1 MAEEAGVVAV
11 VEAAA
16 PGSRRPTGVAPSG
29 HNHRVPPTDLRAN
42 LLDGLNPVQREAVTH
57 DGGPLLVVAGAGSGK
72 TKVLTHRIAYLIRE
86 RKVSPFAIL
95 AITFTNKAAGE
106 MKERVGG
113 LVGSKLG
120 QAMWVM
126 TFHSACSR
134 ILRKE
139 ATRLGFTSSFTIYD
153 DADSERLIAYC
164 SKDLEV
170 DPRRFTPRMIK
181 NLIGKAKDTL
191 IDEDTYSNAA
201 GNNWH
206 ERTIAEIYG
215 LYQSRLRA
223 ANAMDFDDLIMNT
236 VHLFRLY
243 DDVLEAYRNKFLH
256 VLVDEFQDTN
266 HAQYVLAK
274 LLAERDRNVA
284 VVGDLDQSIY
294 RFRGADFTN
303 VLRFEE
309 DFSDARVITLEQ
321 NYRSTQTILSAA
333 NAVIE
338 NNQMRKPKTLWTE
351 MAGGELI
358 TRYHAENEHEEAA
371 WISREI
377 ERLREEETRKYSEVA
392 LFYRTNAQSRVLEEI
407 FVRMGIPY
415 RVVGSLKF
423 YDRKEIKDALAY
435 LRVLV
440 NPADEVSL
448 RRIVNVPK
456 RGIGDQTVAA
466 LDRFAK
472 ASSISM
478 VEALERA
485 DENPDL
491 GPRAKTAA
499 ANVGALLRVLR
510 EIAERGSDP
519 ADVLEAILER
529 TGYVEELEA
538 DGSIEALGR
547 IENLK
552 ELVGVAR
559 EFAGENPEG
568 GVRGFLEQVALV
580 SDADELIDEAGAA
593 TMMTMHIA
601 KGLEFPVVF
610 MVGMEDGVFP
620 HMRSMTDPAEL
631 EEERRLAYVGITRA
645 KERLYLTHAW
655 SRSLYGGSNY
665 NPPSRFLHEIP
676 EELIRLVEATGES
689 DEKQIPPAERRTLS
703 LAVGDE
709 VFHERWGRGV
719 VTAVSGRGKNA
730 EASVHF
736 ENEGTKRLLLA
747 YAPLQRV

>member
-1 MAEEAGVVAV
+1 M
-11 VEAAA
+11 
-16 PGSRRPTGVAPSG
+16 PPST
-29 HNHRVPPTDLRAN
+29 PSKPD
-42 LLDGLNPVQREAVTH
+42 LLDGLNPVQREAVAH

-72 TKVLTHRIAYLIRE
+72 TKVLTHRIAYLIKE
-86 RKVSPFAIL
+86 KKNSPFSIL

-120 QAMWVM
+120 NAMWVM
-126 TFHSACSR
+126 TFHSSCAR

-139 ATRLGFTSSFTIYD
+139 ATRLGFTPSFTIYD
-153 DADSERLIAYC
+153 QADSERLIAFC
-164 SKDLEV
+164 SKDLDV
-170 DPRRFTPRMIK
+170 DPRRFTPRQVASA
-181 NLIGKAKDTL
+181 IGKAKDSL
-191 IDEDTYSNAA
+191 IDEDTYGGNA
-201 GNNWH
+201 GDNWH
-206 ERTIAEIYG
+206 ERTIAEIYS
-215 LYQSRLRA
+215 LYQSRLRQ

-236 VHLFRLY
+236 VHLFRLF
-243 DDVLEAYRNKFLH
+243 DDVLESYRDKFRH

-274 LLAERDRNVA
+274 LLAQRDRNIA

-294 RFRGADFTN
+294 KFRGADFTN

-309 DFSDARVITLEQ
+309 DFPDARVITLEQ

-371 WISREI
+371 WITREI
-377 ERLREEETRKYSEVA
+377 ERLREQETRKYQDVA
-392 LFYRTNAQSRVLEEI
+392 IFYRTNAQSRVVEEI
-407 FVRMGIPY
+407 FVRLGVPY

-423 YDRKEIKDALAY
+423 YDRKEIKDAMAY
-435 LRVLV
+435 LRVLA

-448 RRIVNVPK
+448 KRIINVPK

-466 LDRFAK
+466 LGRFAEANK
-472 ASSISM
+472 VTISDAVDR
-478 VEALERA
+478 VEENTELGSRALSAVGGVA
-485 DENPDL
+485 D
-491 GPRAKTAA
+491 
-499 ANVGALLRVLR
+499 LLRGLR
-510 EIAERGSDP
+510 ELVQRGVGP
-519 ADVLEAILER
+519 ADVLEQLLDR
-529 TGYVEELEA
+529 TGYIEELEA
-538 DGSIEALGR
+538 DRSIEALGR
-547 IENLK
+547 VENLK

-559 EFAGENPEG
+559 EYHEENPGG
-568 GVRGFLEQVALV
+568 GVRQFLEQVALV
-580 SDADELIDEAGAA
+580 SDADELVDESGAV
-593 TMMTMHIA
+593 TLMTLHIA

-610 MVGMEDGVFP
+610 IVGLEDGVFP

-676 EELIRLVEATGES
+676 EELVRLVEATGES
-689 DEKQIPPAERRTLS
+689 DEKQIPPSERRTIS

-709 VFHERWGRGV
+709 VFHERWGRGTV
-719 VTAVSGRGKNA
+719 VAVSGRGQNA
-730 EASVHF
+730 EATVHF
-736 ENEGTKRLLLA
+736 EDEGSKRLLLA
-747 YAPLQRV
+747 YAPLQRI

>member
-1 MAEEAGVVAV
+1 VPEEPAE
-11 VEAAA
+11 
-16 PGSRRPTGVAPSG
+16 RRSK
-29 HNHRVPPTDLRAN
+29 DL
-42 LLDGLNPVQREAVTH
+42 LEGLNPVQREAVTH

-106 MKERVGG
+106 MKDRVGG

-120 QAMWVM
+120 AAMWVM

-139 ATRLGFTSSFTIYD
+139 ANRLGFTPSFTIYD
-153 DADSERLIAYC
+153 ENDSERLIAFC
-164 SKDLEV
+164 SKDLDV

-181 NLIGKAKDTL
+181 NTIGRAKDSL
-191 IDEDTYSNAA
+191 IDEDTFSSTA
-201 GNNWH
+201 GDNWH
-206 ERTIAEIYG
+206 ERTIAEVYS
-215 LYQSRLRA
+215 LYQARLRQ

-236 VHLFRLY
+236 VHLFRLF
-243 DDVLEAYRNKFLH
+243 DDVLESYRNKFKH

-274 LLAERDRNVA
+274 LLAERDRNIA

-294 RFRGADFTN
+294 KFRGADFTN
-303 VLRFEE
+303 VMRFEE

-371 WISREI
+371 WITREI
-377 ERLREEETRKYSEVA
+377 ERLREEEKRTFGDVA
-392 LFYRTNAQSRVLEEI
+392 IFYRTNAQSRVVEEI
-407 FVRMGIPY
+407 FVRLGVPY

-423 YDRKEIKDALAY
+423 YDRKEIKDAMAY

-448 RRIVNVPK
+448 KRIINVPK
-456 RGIGDQTVAA
+456 RGIGDQSVAA
-466 LDRFAK
+466 LGRFA
-472 ASSISM
+472 
-478 VEALERA
+478 EANKITLSDAVDRA
-485 DENPDL
+485 EENQDL
-491 GPRAKTAA
+491 GPRARSSISGVAD
-499 ANVGALLRVLR
+499 LLRGLR
-510 EIAERGSDP
+510 ELVGHGVGP
-519 ADVLEAILER
+519 ADVLEQILDR
-529 TGYVEELEA
+529 TGYVEELDA

-547 IENLK
+547 VENLK
-552 ELVGVAR
+552 ELVGGAR
-559 EFAGENPEG
+559 EFHEENPEA
-568 GVRGFLEQVALV
+568 GVREFLETVALV
-580 SDADELIDEAGAA
+580 SDADELVEEGGSV
-593 TMMTMHIA
+593 TLMTLHIA

-610 MVGMEDGVFP
+610 IVGLEDGVFP

-655 SRSLYGGSNY
+655 SRSLWGGSNY

-676 EELIRLVEATGES
+676 EELIRLVESSGES
-689 DEKQIPPAERRTLS
+689 DEKQIPTSERRTIS

-709 VFHERWGRGV
+709 VFHERWGRGTV
-719 VTAVSGRGKNA
+719 VAVSGRGQNA
-730 EASVHF
+730 EASVNF
-736 ENEGTKRLLLA
+736 EDEGTKRLLLA
-747 YAPLQRV
+747 YAPLQKV

>member
-1 MAEEAGVVAV
+1 
-11 VEAAA
+11 
-16 PGSRRPTGVAPSG
+16 
-29 HNHRVPPTDLRAN
+29 
-42 LLDGLNPVQREAVTH
+42 
-57 DGGPLLVVAGAGSGK
+57 
-72 TKVLTHRIAYLIRE
+72 
-86 RKVSPFAIL
+86 
-95 AITFTNKAAGE
+95 
-106 MKERVGG
+106 
-113 LVGSKLG
+113 
-120 QAMWVM
+120 
-126 TFHSACSR
+126 
-134 ILRKE
+134 
-139 ATRLGFTSSFTIYD
+139 
-153 DADSERLIAYC
+153 
-164 SKDLEV
+164 
-170 DPRRFTPRMIK
+170 
-181 NLIGKAKDTL
+181 
-191 IDEDTYSNAA
+191 
-201 GNNWH
+201 
-206 ERTIAEIYG
+206 
-215 LYQSRLRA
+215 
-223 ANAMDFDDLIMNT
+223 
-236 VHLFRLY
+236 
-243 DDVLEAYRNKFLH
+243 
-256 VLVDEFQDTN
+256 
-266 HAQYVLAK
+266 
-274 LLAERDRNVA
+274 
-284 VVGDLDQSIY
+284 
-294 RFRGADFTN
+294 
-303 VLRFEE
+303 
-309 DFSDARVITLEQ
+309 
-321 NYRSTQTILSAA
+321 
-333 NAVIE
+333 
-338 NNQMRKPKTLWTE
+338 
-351 MAGGELI
+351 
-358 TRYHAENEHEEAA
+358 
-371 WISREI
+371 
-377 ERLREEETRKYSEVA
+377 
-392 LFYRTNAQSRVLEEI
+392 
-407 FVRMGIPY
+407 MGIPY

-466 LDRFAK
+466 IDRFAK

-478 VEALERA
+478 VDALERA

-510 EIAERGSDP
+510 EIVERGSDP
-519 ADVLEAILER
+519 ADVMEAVLER

-547 IENLK
+547 VENLK

-568 GVRGFLEQVALV
+568 GVREFLEQVALV
-580 SDADELIDEAGAA
+580 SDADELVEEGGAV

-676 EELIRLVEATGES
+676 EQLIRLVESTGES
-689 DEKQIPPAERRTLS
+689 DEKQIPPNERRTLS

-719 VTAVSGRGKNA
+719 VTAVSGRGQNA

-736 ENEGTKRLLLA
+736 EDEGTKRLLLA
-747 YAPLQRV
+747 YAPLQRI

>member
-1 MAEEAGVVAV
+1 MIWAHPTVRPVGV
-11 VEAAA
+11 
-16 PGSRRPTGVAPSG
+16 RRVGDNCT
-29 HNHRVPPTDLRAN
+29 VPPTKTDLLA
-42 LLDGLNPVQREAVTH
+42 DLNPVQREAVAH

-86 RKVSPFAIL
+86 RKNSPFSIL

-120 QAMWVM
+120 NAMWVM

-139 ATRLGFTSSFTIYD
+139 ANRLGYTPSFTIYD
-153 DADSERLIAYC
+153 ENDSERLIAFC
-164 SKDLEV
+164 LKDLDI
-170 DPRRFTPRMIK
+170 DPRRFSPRMMK
-181 NLIGKAKDTL
+181 NTIGRAKDSL
-191 IDEDTYSNAA
+191 IDEDTYASVA
-201 GNNWH
+201 GENWND
-206 ERTIAEIYG
+206 RTIAEVYS
-215 LYQSRLRA
+215 LYQARLRQ

-243 DDVLEAYRNKFLH
+243 DDVLTSYRDKFRH

-266 HAQYVLAK
+266 AAQYTLAK
-274 LLAERDRNVA
+274 LLAERDRNIA

-294 RFRGADFTN
+294 KFRGADFTN
-303 VLRFEE
+303 VMRFEE
-309 DFSDARVITLEQ
+309 DFPDARVITLEQ

-338 NNQMRKPKTLWTE
+338 HNQMRKPKTLWTE

-377 ERLREEETRKYSEVA
+377 ERLREDESRKYSDVA

-407 FVRMGIPY
+407 FVRLGVPY
-415 RVVGSLKF
+415 RVIGSLKF

-448 RRIVNVPK
+448 KRIINVPK

-466 LDRFAK
+466 VDRFAQANK
-472 ASSISM
+472 LTLSEAVDR
-478 VEALERA
+478 VEENTELGSRALSA
-485 DENPDL
+485 
-491 GPRAKTAA
+491 
-499 ANVGALLRVLR
+499 VGGVAELLRGLR
-510 EIAERGSDP
+510 ELVARGVGP
-519 ADVLEAILER
+519 ADVLEQLLDR

-547 IENLK
+547 VENLK

-559 EFAGENPEG
+559 EFHEENPEG
-568 GVRGFLEQVALV
+568 GVREFLEQVALV
-580 SDADELIDEAGAA
+580 SDADELVEEGGSV
-593 TMMTMHIA
+593 TMMTLHIA

-610 MVGMEDGVFP
+610 IVGLEDGVFP

-655 SRSLYGGSNY
+655 SRSLWGGSNY

-676 EELIRLVEATGES
+676 EELVRLVEASGES

-703 LAVGDE
+703 LSVGDE
-709 VFHERWGRGV
+709 VFHERWGRGTV
-719 VTAVSGRGKNA
+719 VAVGGRGQNA
-730 EASVHF
+730 EATVNF
-736 ENEGTKRLLLA
+736 EDEGSKRLLLA
-747 YAPLQRV
+747 YAPLQRI

>member
-1 MAEEAGVVAV
+1 V
-11 VEAAA
+11 
-16 PGSRRPTGVAPSG
+16 PSTK
-29 HNHRVPPTDLRAN
+29 TDLLA
-42 LLDGLNPVQREAVTH
+42 DLNPVQREAVAH

-86 RKVSPFAIL
+86 KKNSPFSIL

-106 MKERVGG
+106 MKDRVGG

-120 QAMWVM
+120 NAMWVM

-139 ATRLGFTSSFTIYD
+139 ANRLGYTSSFTIYD
-153 DADSERLIAYC
+153 ENDSERLIAFC
-164 SKDLEV
+164 LKDL
-170 DPRRFTPRMIK
+170 DIDTRRFSPRVVK
-181 NLIGKAKDTL
+181 NTIGRQKDSL
-191 IDEDTYSNAA
+191 IDEDTYSSMA
-201 GNNWH
+201 GENWN
-206 ERTIAEIYG
+206 ERTISEVYS
-215 LYQSRLRA
+215 LYQSRLRQ

-243 DDVLEAYRNKFLH
+243 DDVLAAYRDKFRH

-266 HAQYVLAK
+266 AAQYTLAK
-274 LLAERDRNVA
+274 LLAERDRNIA

-294 RFRGADFTN
+294 KFRGADFTN
-303 VLRFEE
+303 VMRFEE
-309 DFSDARVITLEQ
+309 DFPDARVITLEQ

-338 NNQMRKPKTLWTE
+338 HNQMRKPKTLWTE

-377 ERLREEETRKYSEVA
+377 ERLREDETRKYSDVA

-407 FVRMGIPY
+407 FVRLGVPY
-415 RVVGSLKF
+415 RVIGSLKF

-448 RRIVNVPK
+448 KRIINVPK

-466 LDRFAK
+466 VDRFAK
-472 ASSISM
+472 ANKLTLSDAVDR
-478 VEALERA
+478 VEENTELGSRALSA
-485 DENPDL
+485 
-491 GPRAKTAA
+491 
-499 ANVGALLRVLR
+499 VGGVAELLRGLR
-510 EIAERGSDP
+510 ELVARDVGP
-519 ADVLEAILER
+519 ADVLEQLLDR

-547 IENLK
+547 VENLK
-552 ELVGVAR
+552 ELIGVSR
-559 EFAGENPEG
+559 EFHEENPEG
-568 GVRGFLEQVALV
+568 GVREFLEQVALV
-580 SDADELIDEAGAA
+580 SDADELVEEGGSV
-593 TMMTMHIA
+593 TMMTLHIA

-610 MVGMEDGVFP
+610 IVGLEDGVFP

-655 SRSLYGGSNY
+655 SRSLWGGSNY

-676 EELIRLVEATGES
+676 EALVRLVESSGES

-703 LAVGDE
+703 LSVGDE
-709 VFHERWGRGV
+709 VFHERWGRGTV
-719 VTAVSGRGKNA
+719 VAVSGRGQNA
-730 EASVHF
+730 EATVNF
-736 ENEGTKRLLLA
+736 EDEGAKRLLLA
-747 YAPLQRV
+747 YAPLQRI

>member
-1 MAEEAGVVAV
+1 M
-11 VEAAA
+11 
-16 PGSRRPTGVAPSG
+16 
-29 HNHRVPPTDLRAN
+29 
-42 LLDGLNPVQREAVTH
+42 H
-57 DGGPLLVVAGAGSGK
+57 DAGPLLVVAGAGSGK

-113 LVGSKLG
+113 LVGSRLG
-120 QAMWVM
+120 AAMWVM

-139 ATRLGFTSSFTIYD
+139 ATRLGFTPSFTIYD
-153 DADSERLIAYC
+153 ENDSERLISFC
-164 SKDLEV
+164 LRDLEV
-170 DPRRFTPRMIK
+170 DSRRFTPRMIK
-181 NLIGKAKDTL
+181 NAIGRAKDSLT
-191 IDEDTYSNAA
+191 DEDTYSAVA
-201 GNNWH
+201 GDNWH
-206 ERTIAEIYG
+206 ERTIAEVYS
-215 LYQSRLRA
+215 LYQTRLRQ

-236 VHLFRLY
+236 VHVFRLF
-243 DDVLEAYRNKFLH
+243 DDVLESYRDRFKH

-274 LLAERDRNVA
+274 LLAERERNIA

-294 RFRGADFTN
+294 KFRGADFTN
-303 VLRFEE
+303 VMRFEE
-309 DFSDARVITLEQ
+309 DFPDARVITLEQ

-371 WISREI
+371 WITREI
-377 ERLREEETRKYSEVA
+377 ERLREDESRTYGDVA

-407 FVRMGIPY
+407 FVRFGVPY

-440 NPADEVSL
+440 NPADVVSIK
-448 RRIVNVPK
+448 RIVNVPK
-456 RGIGDQTVAA
+456 RGLGDQSVAA
-466 LDRFAK
+466 LERFAE
-472 ASSISM
+472 ASGITVS
-478 VEALERA
+478 EALERA
-485 DENPDL
+485 EENHEL
-491 GPRAKTAA
+491 SARARSSAA
-499 ANVGALLRVLR
+499 GVGGLFHGVR
-510 EIAERGSDP
+510 ELVARGVSP
-519 ADVLEAILER
+519 ADVLEQVLDR
-529 TGYVEELEA
+529 TGYVAELEA

-547 IENLK
+547 VENLK

-559 EFAGENPEG
+559 EFHEENAEG
-568 GVRGFLEQVALV
+568 GVREFLEQVSLV
-580 SDADELIDEAGAA
+580 SDADELVEEGGAV
-593 TMMTMHIA
+593 TMMTLHIA

-610 MVGMEDGVFP
+610 IVGLEDGVFP

-676 EELIRLVEATGES
+676 EELVRLVSSESGDGDEAL
-689 DEKQIPPAERRTLS
+689 IPPSERRTLS

-709 VFHERWGRGV
+709 VFHERWGRGTV
-719 VTAVSGRGKNA
+719 VAVSGRGPNA
-730 EASVHF
+730 EATVHF
-736 ENEGTKRLLLA
+736 EDEGSKRLLLA

>member
-1 MAEEAGVVAV
+1 
-11 VEAAA
+11 
-16 PGSRRPTGVAPSG
+16 
-29 HNHRVPPTDLRAN
+29 VPPTTIDLLA
-42 LLDGLNPVQREAVTH
+42 DLNPVQREAVAH
-57 DGGPLLVVAGAGSGK
+57 DTGPMLVVAGAGSGK

-86 RKVSPFAIL
+86 KKNSPFSIL

-106 MKERVGG
+106 MKDRVGG

-120 QAMWVM
+120 NAMWVM

-139 ATRLGFTSSFTIYD
+139 ANRLGYTPSFTIYD
-153 DADSERLIAYC
+153 SNDSERLIAFC
-164 SKDLEV
+164 LKDLDI
-170 DPRRFTPRMIK
+170 DPRRFSPRMVK
-181 NLIGKAKDTL
+181 NTIGRAKDSL
-191 IDEDTYSNAA
+191 IDEDTYASVA
-201 GNNWH
+201 GENWND
-206 ERTIAEIYG
+206 RTIAEVYS
-215 LYQSRLRA
+215 LYQSRMRQ

-243 DDVLEAYRNKFLH
+243 EDVLTSYRDKFRH

-266 HAQYVLAK
+266 AAQYTLAK
-274 LLAERDRNVA
+274 LLAERDRNIA

-294 RFRGADFTN
+294 KFRGADFTN
-303 VLRFEE
+303 VMRFEE
-309 DFSDARVITLEQ
+309 DFPDARVITLEQ

-338 NNQMRKPKTLWTE
+338 HNLMRKPKTLWTE

-377 ERLREEETRKYSEVA
+377 ERLREDEKRKYSDVA

-407 FVRMGIPY
+407 FVRLGVPY
-415 RVVGSLKF
+415 RVIGSLKF

-448 RRIVNVPK
+448 KRIINVPK

-466 LDRFAK
+466 VDRFAK
-472 ASSISM
+472 ANKLTLSEAVDR
-478 VEALERA
+478 VEENTELGSRALSA
-485 DENPDL
+485 
-491 GPRAKTAA
+491 
-499 ANVGALLRVLR
+499 VGGVAELLRGLR
-510 EIAERGSDP
+510 ELVARGVGP
-519 ADVLEAILER
+519 ADVLEQLLDR

-547 IENLK
+547 VENLK

-559 EFAGENPEG
+559 EFHEENPEG
-568 GVRGFLEQVALV
+568 GVREFLEQVALV
-580 SDADELIDEAGAA
+580 SDADELVEEGGSV
-593 TMMTMHIA
+593 TMMTLHIA

-610 MVGMEDGVFP
+610 IVGMEDGVFP

-655 SRSLYGGSNY
+655 SRSLWGGSNY

-676 EELIRLVEATGES
+676 EALVRLVESSGES

-703 LAVGDE
+703 LSVGDE
-709 VFHERWGRGV
+709 VFHERWGRGTV
-719 VTAVSGRGKNA
+719 VAVGGRGQNA
-730 EASVHF
+730 EATVNF
-736 ENEGTKRLLLA
+736 EDEGAKRLLLA
-747 YAPLQRV
+747 YAPLQRI

>member
-1 MAEEAGVVAV
+1 MPPEEPVAETAERP
-11 VEAAA
+11 A
-16 PGSRRPTGVAPSG
+16 PKPRK
-29 HNHRVPPTDLRAN
+29 DL
-42 LLDGLNPVQREAVTH
+42 LEGLNPVQREAVTH

-153 DADSERLIAYC
+153 DADAERLITYC
-164 SKDLEV
+164 SRDLEV
-170 DPRRFTPRMIK
+170 DPRRFTPRMVK
-181 NLIGKAKDTL
+181 NAIGKAKDSL
-191 IDEDTYSNAA
+191 IDEDTYANAA
-201 GNNWH
+201 GSNWH
-206 ERTIAEIYG
+206 ERTIAEIYA

-236 VHLFRLY
+236 VHLFRLF

-274 LLAERDRNVA
+274 LLAERDRNIA

-294 RFRGADFTN
+294 KFRGADFTN

-377 ERLREEETRKYSEVA
+377 ERLREEESRKFSDVA

-407 FVRMGIPY
+407 FVRVGIPY

-472 ASSISM
+472 GSSITM
-478 VEALERA
+478 IEALERA

-519 ADVLEAILER
+519 ADVLEAVLER

-547 IENLK
+547 VENLK

-559 EFAGENPEG
+559 EFDAQNPEG
-568 GVRGFLEQVALV
+568 GVREFLEQVALV
-580 SDADELIDEAGAA
+580 SDADELVEEEGAV

-645 KERLYLTHAW
+645 RERLYLTHAW

-676 EELIRLVEATGES
+676 EQLVRLVESTGES
-689 DEKQIPPAERRTLS
+689 DEKQIPQTERRTLS
-703 LAVGDE
+703 VAVGDE

-719 VTAVSGRGKNA
+719 VTAVSGRGQNA

-736 ENEGTKRLLLA
+736 EDEGTKRLLLA
-747 YAPLQRV
+747 YAPLQRI

>member
-1 MAEEAGVVAV
+1 
-11 VEAAA
+11 
-16 PGSRRPTGVAPSG
+16 
-29 HNHRVPPTDLRAN
+29 VPPETKAKPKD

-57 DGGPLLVVAGAGSGK
+57 DTGPLLVVAGAGSGK
-72 TKVLTHRIAYLIRE
+72 TKVLTHRIAYLIKE
-86 RKVSPFAIL
+86 KKNSPFSIL

-113 LVGSKLG
+113 LVGSRLG
-120 QAMWVM
+120 NAMWVM

-139 ATRLGFTSSFTIYD
+139 ATRLGFTPSFTIYD
-153 DADSERLIAYC
+153 QADTERLIAFC
-164 SKDLEV
+164 SKDLDV
-170 DPRRFTPRMIK
+170 DPRRFTPRQVAGA
-181 NLIGKAKDTL
+181 IGKAKDSL
-191 IDEDTYSNAA
+191 VDEDTYSRNA
-201 GNNWH
+201 GDNWH
-206 ERTIAEIYG
+206 ERTISEIYS
-215 LYQSRLRA
+215 LYQSRLRQ

-236 VHLFRLY
+236 VHLFRLF
-243 DDVLEAYRNKFLH
+243 DDVAEAYRDKFRH

-274 LLAERDRNVA
+274 LLAQRDRNIA

-309 DFSDARVITLEQ
+309 DFPDARVITLEQ

-377 ERLREEETRKYSEVA
+377 ERLREEEKRTYQDVA
-392 LFYRTNAQSRVLEEI
+392 IFYRTNAQSRVVEEI
-407 FVRMGIPY
+407 FVRLGVPY

-423 YDRKEIKDALAY
+423 YDRKEIKDAMAY

-448 RRIVNVPK
+448 RRIINVPK

-466 LDRFAK
+466 LGRFAEANK
-472 ASSISM
+472 ITVSDALDR
-478 VEALERA
+478 VEENTELGSRA
-485 DENPDL
+485 VSAV
-491 GPRAKTAA
+491 G
-499 ANVGALLRVLR
+499 NVAELLRGLR
-510 EIAERGSDP
+510 ELVDRGVGP
-519 ADVLEAILER
+519 ADVLEQLLDR
-529 TGYVEELEA
+529 TGYIEELEA

-547 IENLK
+547 VENLK

-559 EFAGENPEG
+559 EYHEDDPEG
-568 GVRGFLEQVALV
+568 GVRQFLEQVALV
-580 SDADELIDEAGAA
+580 SDADELVDESGAV
-593 TMMTMHIA
+593 TLMTLHIA

-610 MVGMEDGVFP
+610 IVGLEDGVFP

-655 SRSLYGGSNY
+655 SRSLFGGSNY

-676 EELIRLVEATGES
+676 EGLVRLVESTGES
-689 DEKQIPPAERRTLS
+689 DEKQIPPAERRTIS
-703 LAVGDE
+703 LGVGDE
-709 VFHERWGRGV
+709 VFHERWGRGTV
-719 VTAVSGRGKNA
+719 VAVGGRGQNA
-730 EASVHF
+730 EATVHF
-736 ENEGTKRLLLA
+736 EDEGSKRLLLA
-747 YAPLQRV
+747 YAPLQRI

>member
-1 MAEEAGVVAV
+1 MPPEEPVAEIAERP
-11 VEAAA
+11 A
-16 PGSRRPTGVAPSG
+16 PTPRK
-29 HNHRVPPTDLRAN
+29 DL
-42 LLDGLNPVQREAVTH
+42 LEDLNPVQREAVVH

-106 MKERVGG
+106 MKDRVGG

-139 ATRLGFTSSFTIYD
+139 ANRLGFTSSFTIYD
-153 DADSERLIAYC
+153 QADSERLIAYC

-181 NLIGKAKDTL
+181 NAIGKAKDTL
-191 IDEDTYSNAA
+191 IDEDTYANAA
-201 GNNWH
+201 GDNWH
-206 ERTIAEIYG
+206 ERTVAEIYA

-236 VHLFRLY
+236 VHLFRLF

-274 LLAERDRNVA
+274 LLAERDRNIA

-294 RFRGADFTN
+294 KFRGADFTN

-309 DFSDARVITLEQ
+309 DFPDARVITLEQ

-377 ERLREEETRKYSEVA
+377 ERLREEESRKFSDVA

-407 FVRMGIPY
+407 FVRVGIPY

-466 LDRFAK
+466 IDRFGK
-472 ASSISM
+472 ANEITMSD
-478 VEALERA
+478 ALERA

-519 ADVLEAILER
+519 ADVLEAVLER
-529 TGYVEELEA
+529 TGYIEELDA

-547 IENLK
+547 VENLK
-552 ELVGVAR
+552 ELVGVSR

-568 GVRGFLEQVALV
+568 GVREFLEQVALV
-580 SDADELIDEAGAA
+580 SDADELVEEEGAV

-676 EELIRLVEATGES
+676 EELVRLIESTGES
-689 DEKQIPPAERRTLS
+689 DESQIPPTERRTLS

-719 VTAVSGRGKNA
+719 VTAVSGRGQNA

-736 ENEGTKRLLLA
+736 EDEGTKRLLLA

>member
-1 MAEEAGVVAV
+1 
-11 VEAAA
+11 
-16 PGSRRPTGVAPSG
+16 
-29 HNHRVPPTDLRAN
+29 VPPATKDRPKD

-57 DGGPLLVVAGAGSGK
+57 DTGPLLVVAGAGSGK
-72 TKVLTHRIAYLIRE
+72 TKVLTHRIAYLIKE
-86 RKVSPFAIL
+86 KKNSPFSIL

-120 QAMWVM
+120 NAMWVM

-139 ATRLGFTSSFTIYD
+139 ATRLGFTPSFTIYD
-153 DADSERLIAYC
+153 QADSERLIAFC
-164 SKDLEV
+164 SKDLDV
-170 DPRRFTPRMIK
+170 DPRRFTPRQVAGA
-181 NLIGKAKDTL
+181 IGKAKDSL
-191 IDEDTYSNAA
+191 VDEDTYARNA
-201 GNNWH
+201 GDNWH
-206 ERTIAEIYG
+206 ERTISEIYS
-215 LYQSRLRA
+215 LYQTRLRQ

-236 VHLFRLY
+236 VHLFRLF
-243 DDVLEAYRNKFLH
+243 DDVIESYRDKFRH

-274 LLAERDRNVA
+274 LLAQRDRNIA

-294 RFRGADFTN
+294 KFRGADFTN

-309 DFSDARVITLEQ
+309 DFPDARVITLEQ

-371 WISREI
+371 WITREI
-377 ERLREEETRKYSEVA
+377 ERLREEEKRRYQDVA
-392 LFYRTNAQSRVLEEI
+392 IFYRTNAQSRVVEEI
-407 FVRMGIPY
+407 FVRLGVPY

-423 YDRKEIKDALAY
+423 YDRKEIKDAMAY

-448 RRIVNVPK
+448 KRIINVPK

-466 LDRFAK
+466 LGRFAEANK
-472 ASSISM
+472 ITISDAVDR
-478 VEALERA
+478 VEESTELGSRA
-485 DENPDL
+485 VSAV
-491 GPRAKTAA
+491 G
-499 ANVGALLRVLR
+499 NVAELLRGLR
-510 EIAERGSDP
+510 ELVQRGVGP
-519 ADVLEAILER
+519 ADVLEQLLDR

-547 IENLK
+547 VENLK

-559 EFAGENPEG
+559 EYHEENPEG
-568 GVRGFLEQVALV
+568 RVREFLEQVALV
-580 SDADELIDEAGAA
+580 SDADELVDESGAV
-593 TMMTMHIA
+593 TLMTLHIA

-610 MVGMEDGVFP
+610 IVGLEDGVFP

-676 EELIRLVEATGES
+676 EELVRLVESSGES
-689 DEKQIPPAERRTLS
+689 DEKQIPPSERRTIS

-709 VFHERWGRGV
+709 VFHERWGRGTV
-719 VTAVSGRGKNA
+719 VAVGGRGQNA
-730 EASVHF
+730 EATVHF
-736 ENEGTKRLLLA
+736 EDEGSKRLLLA
-747 YAPLQRV
+747 YAPLQRI

>member
-1 MAEEAGVVAV
+1 
-11 VEAAA
+11 
-16 PGSRRPTGVAPSG
+16 
-29 HNHRVPPTDLRAN
+29 
-42 LLDGLNPVQREAVTH
+42 VQREAVVH

-113 LVGSKLG
+113 LVGSRLG
-120 QAMWVM
+120 AAMWVM

-139 ATRLGFTSSFTIYD
+139 ANRLGFTSSFTIYD
-153 DADSERLIAYC
+153 ESDSERLIAFC
-164 SKDLEV
+164 SRDLEV

-181 NLIGKAKDTL
+181 NAIGRAKDTL
-191 IDEDTYSNAA
+191 IDEDTYSQMA
-201 GNNWH
+201 GDNWH
-206 ERTIAEIYG
+206 ERTIAEVYS
-215 LYQSRLRA
+215 LYQSRLRQ
-223 ANAMDFDDLIMNT
+223 ANAMDFDDLIMNM

-243 DDVLEAYRNKFLH
+243 GDVLELYRDRFRH
-256 VLVDEFQDTN
+256 ILVDEFQDTN
-266 HAQYVLAK
+266 HAQYTLAK
-274 LLAERDRNVA
+274 LLAERDRNIG

-294 RFRGADFTN
+294 KFRGADFTN
-303 VLRFEE
+303 VMRFEE
-309 DFSDARVITLEQ
+309 DFPDARVITLEQ

-371 WISREI
+371 WITREI
-377 ERLREEETRKYSEVA
+377 ERLRVEESRTYGDVA

-407 FVRMGIPY
+407 FVRLGVPY

-440 NPADEVSL
+440 NPADEVSIK
-448 RRIVNVPK
+448 RIVNVPK
-456 RGIGDQTVAA
+456 RGIGDQSVAA
-466 LDRFAK
+466 LSRFA
-472 ASSISM
+472 ASSGISM
-478 VEALERA
+478 SEALERA
-485 DENPDL
+485 EENTEL
-491 GPRAKTAA
+491 GPRARSSAA
-499 ANVGALLRVLR
+499 SVGALFRGLR
-510 EIAERGSDP
+510 ELIERGVGP
-519 ADVLEAILER
+519 ADVLEQILDR
-529 TGYVEELEA
+529 TGYVAELEA
-538 DGSIEALGR
+538 DASIEALGR

-559 EFAGENPEG
+559 EFHEENPEG
-568 GVRGFLEQVALV
+568 GVREFLEQVSLV
-580 SDADELIDEAGAA
+580 SDADELVEEGGSV
-593 TMMTMHIA
+593 TMMTLHIA

-610 MVGMEDGVFP
+610 IVGLEDGVFP

-655 SRSLYGGSNY
+655 SRSLWGGSNY
-665 NPPSRFLHEIP
+665 NPPARVLHGSP
-676 EELIRLVEATGES
+676 EALVRLVGSTGSS
-689 DEKQIPPAERRTLS
+689 DEQQIPPTERRTLS
-703 LAVGDE
+703 LSVGDE
-709 VFHERWGRGV
+709 VFHERWGRGTV
-719 VTAVSGRGKNA
+719 VAVSGRGPNA
-730 EASVHF
+730 EATVHF
-736 ENEGTKRLLLA
+736 EDEGSKRLLLA

>member
-1 MAEEAGVVAV
+1 V
-11 VEAAA
+11 
-16 PGSRRPTGVAPSG
+16 PGTK
-29 HNHRVPPTDLRAN
+29 TDLLA
-42 LLDGLNPVQREAVTH
+42 DLNPVQREAVAH

-86 RKVSPFAIL
+86 RKNSPFSIL

-120 QAMWVM
+120 NAMWVM

-139 ATRLGFTSSFTIYD
+139 ANRLGYTPSFTIYD
-153 DADSERLIAYC
+153 SNDSERLIAFC
-164 SKDLEV
+164 LKDLEI
-170 DPRRFTPRMIK
+170 DPRRFSPRMVA
-181 NLIGKAKDTL
+181 NTIGRAKDGL
-191 IDEDTYSNAA
+191 IDEDTYSSMA
-201 GNNWH
+201 GENWN
-206 ERTIAEIYG
+206 ERTISEVYS
-215 LYQSRLRA
+215 LYQSRLRQ

-236 VHLFRLY
+236 VHLYRLY
-243 DDVLEAYRNKFLH
+243 DDVLTAYRDKFRH
-256 VLVDEFQDTN
+256 ILVDEFQDTN
-266 HAQYVLAK
+266 AAQYTLAK
-274 LLAERDRNVA
+274 LLAERDRNIA

-294 RFRGADFTN
+294 KFRGADFTN
-303 VLRFEE
+303 VMRFEE
-309 DFSDARVITLEQ
+309 DFPDARVITLEQ

-338 NNQMRKPKTLWTE
+338 HNQMRKPKTLWTE

-377 ERLREEETRKYSEVA
+377 ERLREEETRTYADVA

-407 FVRMGIPY
+407 FVRLGVPY
-415 RVVGSLKF
+415 RVIGSLKF

-448 RRIVNVPK
+448 KRIINVPK

-466 LDRFAK
+466 LDRFGQANK
-472 ASSISM
+472 ITLS
-478 VEALERA
+478 EAVDRIEENTELGSRA
-485 DENPDL
+485 VS
-491 GPRAKTAA
+491 A
-499 ANVGALLRVLR
+499 VGGIAELLRGLR
-510 EIAERGSDP
+510 ELVARGVGP
-519 ADVLEAILER
+519 ADVLEQLLDR
-529 TGYVEELEA
+529 TGYVEELKA

-547 IENLK
+547 VENLK
-552 ELVGVAR
+552 ELIGVAR
-559 EFAGENPEG
+559 EFHEENPEG
-568 GVRGFLEQVALV
+568 GVREFLEQVALV
-580 SDADELIDEAGAA
+580 SDADELVEEGGSV
-593 TMMTMHIA
+593 TMMTLHIA

-610 MVGMEDGVFP
+610 IVGLEDGVFP

-655 SRSLYGGSNY
+655 SRSLWGGSNY

-676 EELIRLVEATGES
+676 EELVRLVESSGES
-689 DEKQIPPAERRTLS
+689 DEKQIPPTERRTLS
-703 LAVGDE
+703 LSVGDE
-709 VFHERWGRGV
+709 VFHERWGRGTV
-719 VTAVSGRGKNA
+719 VAVSGRGQNA
-730 EASVHF
+730 EATVNF
-736 ENEGTKRLLLA
+736 EDEGAKRLLLA
-747 YAPLQRV
+747 YAPLQRI

>member
-1 MAEEAGVVAV
+1 
-11 VEAAA
+11 
-16 PGSRRPTGVAPSG
+16 
-29 HNHRVPPTDLRAN
+29 VPPERPDL
-42 LLDGLNPVQREAVTH
+42 LSGLNPVQREAVTH
-57 DGGPLLVVAGAGSGK
+57 DTGPLLVVAGAGSGK

-86 RKVSPFAIL
+86 RKMSPFAIL

-113 LVGSKLG
+113 LVGSRLG
-120 QAMWVM
+120 AAMWVM

-139 ATRLGFTSSFTIYD
+139 ANRLGFTPSFTIYD
-153 DADSERLIAYC
+153 ESDSERLIGFC
-164 SKDLEV
+164 LRELEV
-170 DPRRFTPRMIK
+170 DSRRFTPRMIK
-181 NLIGKAKDTL
+181 NAIGRAKDSLT
-191 IDEDTYSNAA
+191 DEDTYSQIA
-201 GNNWH
+201 GDNWH
-206 ERTIAEIYG
+206 ERTIAEVYS
-215 LYQSRLRA
+215 LYQTRLRQ

-236 VHLFRLY
+236 VHLFRLF
-243 DDVLEAYRNKFLH
+243 DDVLESYRDKFKH

-274 LLAERDRNVA
+274 LLAERDRNIA

-294 RFRGADFTN
+294 KFRGADFTN
-303 VLRFEE
+303 VMRFEE
-309 DFSDARVITLEQ
+309 DFPDARVITLEQ

-371 WISREI
+371 WITREI
-377 ERLREEETRKYSEVA
+377 ERLREDESRKYGDMA
-392 LFYRTNAQSRVLEEI
+392 IFYRTNAQSRVLEEI
-407 FVRMGIPY
+407 FVRFGVPY

-423 YDRKEIKDALAY
+423 YDRREIKDALAY

-440 NPADEVSL
+440 NPADVVSIK
-448 RRIVNVPK
+448 RIVNVPK
-456 RGIGDQTVAA
+456 RGLGDQSVAA
-466 LDRFAK
+466 LERFAT
-472 ASSISM
+472 ASGITVS
-478 VEALERA
+478 EALERA
-485 DENPDL
+485 EENSEL
-491 GPRAKTAA
+491 SARARSSAA
-499 ANVGALLRVLR
+499 SVGALFHGVR
-510 EIAERGSDP
+510 ELVDRGVSP
-519 ADVLEAILER
+519 ADVLEQVLDR
-529 TGYVEELEA
+529 TGYVAELEA

-547 IENLK
+547 VENLK

-559 EFAGENPEG
+559 EFHEEDASG
-568 GVRGFLEQVALV
+568 GVREFLEQVSLV
-580 SDADELIDEAGAA
+580 SDADELVEEGGAV
-593 TMMTMHIA
+593 TMMTLHIA

-610 MVGMEDGVFP
+610 IVGLEDGVFP

-655 SRSLYGGSNY
+655 SRSLWGGSNY

-676 EELIRLVEATGES
+676 EELVRLVSSTDSS
-689 DEKQIPPAERRTLS
+689 DEQLIPPAERRTLS

-709 VFHERWGRGV
+709 VFHERWGRGTV
-719 VTAVSGRGKNA
+719 VAVSGRGPNA
-730 EASVHF
+730 EATVHF
-736 ENEGTKRLLLA
+736 EDEGAKRLLLA

>member
-1 MAEEAGVVAV
+1 MPPDEP
-11 VEAAA
+11 AADA
-16 PGSRRPTGVAPSG
+16 TQRPAPSP
-29 HNHRVPPTDLRAN
+29 RKDL
-42 LLDGLNPVQREAVTH
+42 LEGLNPVQREAVTH

-170 DPRRFTPRMIK
+170 DPRRFTPRMVK
-181 NLIGKAKDTL
+181 NAIGKAKDTL

-206 ERTIAEIYG
+206 ERTIAEIYA

-274 LLAERDRNVA
+274 LLAERDRNIA

-294 RFRGADFTN
+294 KFRGADFTN

-309 DFSDARVITLEQ
+309 DFPDARVITLEQ

-377 ERLREEETRKYSEVA
+377 ERLREEESRKFSDVA

-407 FVRMGIPY
+407 FVRVGIPY

-466 LDRFAK
+466 VDRFAK
-472 ASSISM
+472 ASNITMS
-478 VEALERA
+478 EALQRA

-519 ADVLEAILER
+519 ADVLEAVLER
-529 TGYVEELEA
+529 TGYIEELEA

-547 IENLK
+547 VENLK

-559 EFAGENPEG
+559 EFAAENPEG
-568 GVRGFLEQVALV
+568 GVREFLEQVALV
-580 SDADELIDEAGAA
+580 SDADELVEEGGAV

-601 KGLEFPVVF
+601 KGLEFPVVV

-676 EELIRLVEATGES
+676 EELVRSIESTGES
-689 DEKQIPPAERRTLS
+689 DESQIPPNERRTLS

-719 VTAVSGRGKNA
+719 VTAVSGRGRNA

-736 ENEGTKRLLLA
+736 EDEGTKRLLLA